1 MGGLSAIGALKLCR
15 LLHNSDVRF
24 ALCYEPNTS
33 LIFCT
38 DDLIYRPYSN
48 DVMRYADTGDD
59 SLNSMGSSEEKVADH
74 MLAVYERGVYQ
85 TDCFS
90 YLYVHIN

>member
-1 MGGLSAIGALKLCR
+1 MVSAIGALKLCK

-33 LIFCT
+33 LLFCT

-48 DVMRYADTGDD
+48 DVIGYADTGDD
-59 SLNSMGSSEEKVADH
+59 SLNSIGSSEEEVANR
-74 MLAVYERGVYQ
+74 MLA
-85 TDCFS
+85 
-90 YLYVHIN
+90 N